1 MRRAI
6 AAGIGIAISL
16 VFGWLAIRGLNAGE
30 VRHAIATASPGWILI
45 SVAAAVLGVSMRAE
59 RWRALFPSSSRPD
72 FAPTFWASQIGL
84 LANTVLPVR
93 AGELVRILA
102 LHRETGLRRTAIL
115 ATVGVERVFDLVAL
129 AVLQLVIASQL
140 PDTSVAQRF
149 TVLALAILAV
159 AAVIV
164 AILAIAP
171 VRHAAGRLILKL
183 PFFRGSGTVIESLR
197 TGLAALRDKRLAAVA
212 MLWTVL
218 SWLVLAFSGWCVL
231 EAFDL
236 NLPWHAALFLLV
248 AVSLAQAIPAS
259 AGSVGVFELAA
270 RSALVAYGV
279 PPAVALS
286 AGLVFHAVSTI
297 PFIVLG
303 AIGMVRLGVS
313 GRGATPRRV
322 GQLICEDCA
331 RRCRRRTCC

>member
-6 AAGIGIAISL
+6 AAGVGIAISL
-16 VFGWLAIRGLNAGE
+16 VFGWLAIRGLNFHE
-30 VRHAIATASPGWILI
+30 VRTAIADADLGWILA
-45 SVAAAVLGVSMRAE
+45 SVGVTLVAVAMRSE
-59 RWRALFPSSSRPD
+59 RWRSLFPRDSRPG

-129 AVLQLVIASQL
+129 AVLQLVIASAL
-140 PDTSVAQRF
+140 PHVAVTQRF
-149 TVLALAILAV
+149 TVLAFAILAV
-159 AAVIV
+159 CAVIV
-164 AILAIAP
+164 AVLAITPA
-171 VRHAAGRLILKL
+171 RRYAGRVVMRL
-183 PFFRGSGTVIESLR
+183 PFYNGSPTVIESLR

-212 MLWTVL
+212 MLWTVT
-218 SWLVLAFSGWCVL
+218 SWLVLALAGWCVL
-231 EAFDL
+231 QAFNLD
-236 NLPWHAALFLLV
+236 LPWHAALFLLV
-248 AVSLAQAIPAS
+248 TVSLAQAIPAS

-286 AGLVFHAVSTI
+286 AGLVFHAVSTL

-303 AIGMVRLGVS
+303 AIGMVRVGIS
-313 GRGATPRRV
+313 GAELRRAESV
-322 GQLICEDCA
+322 
-331 RRCRRRTCC
+331 T

>member
-1 MRRAI
+1 VRRAI

-16 VFGWLAIRGLNAGE
+16 LFGWLAIRGLNAGE
-30 VRHAIATASPGWILI
+30 VRTAISDAKPGWILA
-45 SVAAAVLGVSMRAE
+45 SVAAALVGVAMRSE
-59 RWRALFPSSSRPD
+59 RWRSLFPRESRPG

-93 AGELVRILA
+93 AGELVRVLA
-102 LHRETGLRRTAIL
+102 LHRETGLRRTAVL
-115 ATVGVERVFDLVAL
+115 ATVGVERVFDLAVL
-129 AVLQLVIASQL
+129 AVLELVIAPQL
-140 PDTSVAQRF
+140 PSTAVTQRF

-159 AAVIV
+159 TGVLVAV
-164 AILAIAP
+164 LAITP
-171 VRHAAGRLILKL
+171 VRRAAGRLLLRL
-183 PFFRGSGTVIESLR
+183 PMLRARGGVVIESLR
-197 TGLAALRDKRLAAVA
+197 TGLAALRDRQLAAVA
-212 MLWTVL
+212 LLWTL
-218 SWLVLAFSGWCVL
+218 ASWLVLAGSAWCVL

-236 NLPWHAALFLLV
+236 HLPWHAALFLLV

-286 AGLVFHAVSTI
+286 AGLVFHAVSTL

-303 AIGMVRLGVS
+303 AIGMARLGVS
-313 GRGATPRRV
+313 GAELRRAESV
-322 GQLICEDCA
+322 S
-331 RRCRRRTCC
+331 